1 MTTSHARQILWSKQP
16 RGTTGLGTT
25 GRKLTG
31 GILCASLLFG
41 TATGTVAA
49 DAASKAP
56 EKKQIIAQSTEAT
69 AATGRLWISARIALA
84 RKPVQRLPKQEQAGS
99 PAAQAT
105 AAQTVDAPA
114 TSAAVSPPASS
125 TPSSNTMAST
135 TDQRRAGS
143 LLYPSGVAAGLPAST
158 VTASTSTTLAEEAT
172 TAPAAIRLQ
181 VVGPQQTT
189 AMGTPLQWRL
199 QLRNT
204 GGMAARNVAAMLF
217 FADGLEPVA
226 ASGGPASLAAG
237 EVRFAP
243 LDTVAPGETIEFLV
257 TGLSTAPGS
266 VAYRAEVVS
275 SDLEDVPS
283 FDGRVSIAGP
293 AAGR

>member
-16 RGTTGLGTT
+16 RGTRGRGTR

-31 GILCASLLFG
+31 GIICASLLFG
-41 TATGTVAA
+41 TATGTVTAN
-49 DAASKAP
+49 AASKEP

-84 RKPVQRLPKQEQAGS
+84 RKPVQRLPKQEEVGLPADQA
-99 PAAQAT
+99 
-105 AAQTVDAPA
+105 AAQTVDART
-114 TSAAVSPPASS
+114 TSAAISPPASD
-125 TPSSNTMAST
+125 TPAGNATGRT
-135 TDQRRAGS
+135 TDERSAGG

-158 VTASTSTTLAEEAT
+158 GTASTSTTQAEEAT

-189 AMGTPLQWRL
+189 SMGTPLQWRL

-204 GGMAARNVAAMLF
+204 GGMAARNVSAMLF

-237 EVRFAP
+237 EVRFDP
-243 LDTVAPGETIEFLV
+243 LDTVAPGETIELLV